1 MINKLYL
8 LQKYLEK
15 LKLGKEALFVEAL
28 IKEANKGGLF
38 IEYDDSKPDMISVYL
53 MADIDGEEK
62 SVAEVYAY
70 KLRQR
75 VGGKLL
81 GELNQ
86 KGVNPTGWWH
96 IHAPGFTWEGK
107 QYRGLGYGSELF
119 LVLLKYIAETGGVI
133 ISAPMQGSIV
143 SDDGLGLMKSIKNK
157 PGVSSIDVA
166 LTSSL
171 SRINIESLENLSDD
185 DRSRLSSGHYSAS
198 QHAKDYRTDDELND
212 LEHKRERFL
221 REIEE
226 DYYYD
231 SEEYYEKIDEF
242 EDKSPDPDIDLS
254 QGTVYWTSGRLPI
267 SVPVRR
273 VKNIKKEVDLT
284 SAPRAR
290 KTNFFAAAK

>member
-1 MINKLYL
+1 MINKLYSL
-8 LQKYLEK
+8 KKYLDK
-15 LKLGKEALFVEAL
+15 LELNKEALFVEAL

-38 IEYDDSKPDMISVYL
+38 IEYDDSKPDIISVYL
-53 MADIDGEEK
+53 MADIDGEK
-62 SVAEVYAY
+62 QSVAEVYAS
-70 KLRQR
+70 KLQSR
-75 VGGKLL
+75 VDGKLL

-96 IHAPGFTWEGK
+96 IHAPGFTWEGE

-166 LTSSL
+166 LTSSP

-185 DRSRLSSGHYSAS
+185 DRSRLLSDDYSAS
-198 QHAKDYRTDDELND
+198 QYAKNYRTDDELYD
-212 LEHKRERFL
+212 LEYKRESFL

-226 DYYYD
+226 EYYNNP
-231 SEEYYEKIDEF
+231 EEYYEKLDEF
-242 EDKSPDPDIDLS
+242 EGRSPDPDIDLS

-273 VKNIKKEVDLT
+273 VENTKKEVDLT

-290 KTNFFAAAK
+290 KTNFFAPAK

>member
-8 LQKYLEK
+8 LQKYLDK
-15 LKLGKEALFVEAL
+15 LEFNKEALFLEAL

-38 IEYDDSKPDMISVYL
+38 IEYDDSDPNMVSVYL
-53 MADIDGEEK
+53 IANIDGEEEN
-62 SVAEVYAY
+62 VAEVYAY
-70 KLRQR
+70 KIKQR
-75 VGGKLL
+75 VDGKLL

-96 IHAPGFTWEGK
+96 IHAPGFKWKGK

-119 LVLLKYIAETGGVI
+119 LVLLKYIAEIGGVI
-133 ISAPMQGSIV
+133 ISAPIQNSIV

-166 LTSSL
+166 LTSSQ

-185 DRSRLSSGHYSAS
+185 DRSRLSSGNYSAS
-198 QHAKDYRTDDELND
+198 QNAKNYRTDDELD
-212 LEHKRERFL
+212 ELEERI
-221 REIEE
+221 REIE
-226 DYYYD
+226 DYYYYD
-231 SEEYYEKIDEF
+231 PEGYDEKLDEF
-242 EDKSPDPDIDLS
+242 YSKLPNPDIALS

-273 VKNIKKEVDLT
+273 VENTEKEVDLT